1 MAFSLFI
8 KKKAPVWKHRDFLV
22 KALISSY
29 FRDAL
34 CRYIVVFRNQKYT
47 LGLNF
52 PNFRHTILVVL
63 QIFYQFIFNKIH

>member
-34 CRYIVVFRNQKYT
+34 LRRIVVFRIKN
-47 LGLNF
+47 
-52 PNFRHTILVVL
+52 ILLV
-63 QIFYQFIFNKIH
+63 